1 MSTLTQE
8 EQNKLSQFLSTRNL
22 CSGLGDTEI
31 SCSVGTIN
39 LCLSN
44 TLTAC
49 VPSCMSSVIGRWIIF
64 TQDLM
69 PDELRNSPKWKQ
81 LLVLAAGTGKEK
93 EEERFAII
101 AEWFWTIVLPCFQ
114 SSMNE
119 IGVGDK
125 WQEAITNRD
134 EQAFTAIYKANIV
147 FKSIIHDSNHLSVL
161 MHGMLCSLMYF
172 INYYKWDVE
181 YKIECVTHIC
191 SVLKFAVK
199 HQDKN
204 VDDIWKIFTPCE
216 LLEKLVNV

>member
-8 EQNKLSQFLSTRNL
+8 EQEKLRQFISTREL
-22 CSGLGDTEI
+22 CAGLGNTEI
-31 SCSVGTIN
+31 SCSMGTIN
-39 LCLSN
+39 LCLIN

-64 TQDLM
+64 IQDLM
-69 PDELRNSPKWKQ
+69 PAELRNSPKWKQ

-93 EEERFAII
+93 EEERFAIMS
-101 AEWFWTIVLPCFQ
+101 EWFWTTVLPCFQ

-134 EQAFTAIYKANIV
+134 EQAFIVFYKAIV
-147 FKSIIHDSNHLSVL
+147 VIRSAINDSNHLSVL
-161 MHGMLCSLMYF
+161 MYRMLCSLLYF
-172 INYYKWDVE
+172 ITYYKWNVE
-181 YKIECVTHIC
+181 YKIECITHIGG
-191 SVLKFAVK
+191 VLKFAVK
-199 HQDKN
+199 YRDK
-204 VDDIWKIFTPCE
+204 DIEDIWEVFAPCE